1 MAKKALTVPEIFREL
16 RKIADCKGTGSQQ
29 ERVDLIRNMMN
40 KAVGSEA
47 KFIIRHCQGKLRIG
61 MSEKT
66 VLAACASAF
75 ARTVVDPE
83 SKRGVD
89 RVFRGDKA
97 AAAKKAEEKSLKVLK
112 QVFSELPDWGR
123 LLPEMIAA
131 GDDWEEVLPTKCFL
145 SPGIPIHPML
155 AKPTKGISEVLD
167 RFSNVAFTCEYKYD
181 GERAQ
186 VSAAAVGLLSLL
198 SRDSNGRPLLRT
210 GASAG
215 GWHCE
220 DLQPEQPG
228 RHAQVQ
234 GGGR

>member
-1 MAKKALTVPEIFREL
+1 VLKKI
-16 RKIADCKGTGSQQ
+16 
-29 ERVDLIRNMMN
+29 
-40 KAVGSEA
+40 
-47 KFIIRHCQGKLRIG
+47 
-61 MSEKT
+61 
-66 VLAACASAF
+66 
-75 ARTVVDPE
+75 
-83 SKRGVD
+83 VD
-89 RVFRGDKA
+89 RVFRGHKA
-97 AAAKKAEEKSLKVLK
+97 APATQAEEKSLKVLK

-186 VSAAAVGLLSLL
+186 VSAATVGLLSLL

-215 GWHCE
+215 GRHGE